1 MDYVD
6 RPYLVR
12 TPSQRYANR
21 WQFVSSRPVTPP
33 GPTQV
38 LPVSPLSTLVAHAQP
53 QQPQGQQ
60 SQPASPALR
69 PGAIAPAP
77 GQVPPPSPQAPFGS
91 PPLLSSA
98 RPLQAISPGR
108 LEAEQGPSKRLGPYK
123 NDLIAVKPIVYGP
136 PPHPFRP
143 ATTASYQIIDTQVP
157 SPENPLADTC
167 PYYTYSQELYTQQ
180 PPQQPQPYIADPLE
194 QTQKPYLL
202 YPAQPQP
209 PQQICSVFT
218 VFGVLPNAKALLL
231 AVHAA
236 AVSER
241 GGHAAGEGRHHDT
254 GHGDGRVLPDAP
266 HYQHRQR
273 SAGRKEHG
281 NQAQKASGNAHRKVR
296 ERRPAGAAAGMV

>member
-1 MDYVD
+1 MERRRFSHPGERQVGSSPPARRHSVSGPLHGLEIADEWGRPFRFDEVRRSPMDYVD

-69 PGAIAPAP
+69 PGAIVPAP

-209 PQQICSVFT
+209 PQQQAQQPEATPKQPIQQ
-218 VFGVLPNAKALLL
+218 PQQQPQHE
-231 AVHAA
+231 HA
-236 AVSER
+236 
-241 GGHAAGEGRHHDT
+241 HHD
-254 GHGDGRVLPDAP
+254 H
-266 HYQHRQR
+266 HHHHHHH
-273 SAGRKEHG
+273 EH
-281 NQAQKASGNAHRKVR
+281 
-296 ERRPAGAAAGMV
+296 